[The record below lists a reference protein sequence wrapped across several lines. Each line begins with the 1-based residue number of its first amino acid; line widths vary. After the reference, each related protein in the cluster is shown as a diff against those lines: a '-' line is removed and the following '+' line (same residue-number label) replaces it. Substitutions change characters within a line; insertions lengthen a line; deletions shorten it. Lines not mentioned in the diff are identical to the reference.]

1 MSNIAYE
8 TLGRVTWAVG
18 KRKVRSAF
26 VPKKKSRGKRAVL
39 VIGAVALGVF
49 IAGAALERAASQ

>member
-18 KRKVRSAF
+18 KRQVRSALM
-26 VPKKKSRGKRAVL
+26 PKRKSRGKRAVL
-39 VIGAVALGVF
+39 VLGVVVLGV
-49 IAGAALERAASQ
+49 IVAGAALERAAAQ

>member
-1 MSNIAYE
+1 MSNLAYE

-18 KRKVRSAF
+18 KRKVRSYF

-39 VIGAVALGVF
+39 LLGAVALGV
-49 IAGAALERAASQ
+49 IVAGAALERASAQ